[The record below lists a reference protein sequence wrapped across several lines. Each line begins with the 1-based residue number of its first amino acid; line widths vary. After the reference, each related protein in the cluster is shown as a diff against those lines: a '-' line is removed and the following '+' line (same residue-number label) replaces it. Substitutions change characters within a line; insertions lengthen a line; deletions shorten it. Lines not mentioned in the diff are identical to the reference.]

1 MITKLVADF
10 VRYGWVTRALEYAE
24 NTRQAAPRSVR
35 ELAPPLVSPPPL
47 VGGEFLTANEARGM
61 LTTARCVRQRPARLR
76 AHMARWSIAPA
87 SGARRPRARKSCTAR
102 TQARTVQQLLQRCSQ
117 PTHALLGRDYTAG
130 ARSEAAR
137 GRLVIIDR
145 GGSFAHARW
154 TSGIQGPAARPPAR
168 AMVKSMKPWPHAPTA
183 RVRCAGDSHTG
194 PCSVKSCFGQFFH
207 ATIGSR
213 MFIVTMLFCPFDT
226 KVCVRV
232 MWGHCNVM

>member
-61 LTTARCVRQRPARLR
+61 LTTAPCVRQRPARLR

-137 GRLVIIDR
+137 GRLVITHASVNTSIVVGRSLGRPRTR
-145 GGSFAHARW
+145 GGQVASRAPRPGRPRGRW
-154 TSGIQGPAARPPAR
+154 
-168 AMVKSMKPWPHAPTA
+168 
-183 RVRCAGDSHTG
+183 
-194 PCSVKSCFGQFFH
+194 
-207 ATIGSR
+207 
-213 MFIVTMLFCPFDT
+213 
-226 KVCVRV
+226 
-232 MWGHCNVM
+232 